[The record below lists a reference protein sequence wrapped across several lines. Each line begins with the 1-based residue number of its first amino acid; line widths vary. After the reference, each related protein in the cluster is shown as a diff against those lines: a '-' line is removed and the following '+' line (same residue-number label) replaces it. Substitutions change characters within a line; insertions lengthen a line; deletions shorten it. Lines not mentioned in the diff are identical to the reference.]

1 MALRINVPDFGVGR
15 VWAGLGGG
23 YVWLW
28 RELKPSG
35 ETANAGYAGY
45 AEYAEYAVFR
55 GVSRRDFVFARV
67 FYSLR
72 RCDSLR
78 VVVCGVRTAGVPHS
92 SAKSA
97 DEWATRAFVIFC
109 HSSLLDAILRA

>member
-55 GVSRRDFVFARV
+55 GGTLCLQEFSTA
-67 FYSLR
+67 SE
-72 RCDSLR
+72 
-78 VVVCGVRTAGVPHS
+78 GVT
-92 SAKSA
+92 
-97 DEWATRAFVIFC
+97 
-109 HSSLLDAILRA
+109 L